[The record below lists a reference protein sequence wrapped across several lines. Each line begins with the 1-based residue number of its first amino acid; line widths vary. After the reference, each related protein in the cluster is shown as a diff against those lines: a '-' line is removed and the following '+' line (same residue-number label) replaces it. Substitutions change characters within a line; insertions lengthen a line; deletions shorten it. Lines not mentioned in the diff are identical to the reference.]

1 MAARIFLRDVGGC
14 RAGQIEDLDWSAF
27 EQSVARHHGVHE
39 RLDEYAIPVED
50 AARLYVAALNSQP
63 SNDGHDRLAV
73 SRTAARDESRRPR

>member
-27 EQSVARHHGVHE
+27 EQSVAVHHGVHD
-39 RLDEYAIPVED
+39 RLDDYAILVED
-50 AARLYVAALNSQP
+50 AARRYVAGLVTQQA
-63 SNDGHDRLAV
+63 NDGRDRLVV